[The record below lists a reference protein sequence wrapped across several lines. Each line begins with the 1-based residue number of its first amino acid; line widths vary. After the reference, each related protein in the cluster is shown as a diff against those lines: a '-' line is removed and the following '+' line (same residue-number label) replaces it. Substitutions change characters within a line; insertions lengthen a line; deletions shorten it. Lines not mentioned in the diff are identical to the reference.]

1 MTACLGIGLCT
12 SCTPETPTAPQDYTQ
27 YVNTF
32 IGAADNGHTFP
43 GACLPFG
50 LIQASPETNAI
61 GWQYCSGYNYQDS
74 LIWGFSQTHLNGTGC
89 MDLGD
94 LLVMPVTGQR
104 VRDDYKSGFS
114 KKT

>member
-50 LIQASPETNAI
+50 LIQGKSGNQRHRMAI
-61 GWQYCSGYNYQDS
+61 LLRIQLSG
-74 LIWGFSQTHLNGTGC
+74 FA
-89 MDLGD
+89 DLGILTD
-94 LLVMPVTGQR
+94 SPQR
-104 VRDDYKSGFS
+104 HRLHGSG
-114 KKT
+114 

>member
-94 LLVMPVTGQR
+94 LL
-104 VRDDYKSGFS
+104 
-114 KKT
+114 